1 MLLAT
6 NLLSKKFPLPS
17 VLFCTSRL
25 TIKFSKIDN
34 LLDFKIILPVILSFP
49 DSNDP
54 SPLI

>member
-1 MLLAT
+1 MLLTT

-17 VLFCTSRL
+17 SLFCTSRL

-34 LLDFKIILPVILSFP
+34 FLDFKIILPAILSIL